1 MSDNDSVKNETT
13 EGEEMQLSDTQNTEP
28 PLTEEEYSILRSNM
42 SGMSSTFQRLIEP
55 SEAQVKWSESNQ
67 ELFNEL
73 TRADTLENN
82 PGFVNPNQIF
92 QPEIVDGESS
102 RDDKDTFTLI
112 QNFQPILRHTL
123 SFPSTEQFPGEY
135 GFHCVFE
142 KLNSNYKNKFWEF
155 SQKLNKLYI
164 EFNKNIQICF
174 KLKPGKDCSDL
185 FVRAMVVYAEEASV
199 KEPVLRCPTH
209 SSHDHETNL
218 NFPPEYI
225 QHIIRADH
233 KGALYFVD
241 DTSKRHSVLVPISKP
256 AVGTDYCPRIFK
268 FMCLCSDSGG
278 INRRPVKLIFTLEKG
293 LNVVSTI
300 GRDSLDLRICACP
313 GRDMFKEEKK
323 LRQKEEMILRH
334 SSEVKNSTKGL
345 HYLISP
351 SSQKK
356 RKLEMEEMV
365 LIPVAKRDYEKL
377 NEFAEAAMIVRHPE
391 QKEIIRNERRRLM
404 AKCSELNIV

>member
-92 QPEIVDGESS
+92 QQPEIVDGESS

-225 QHIIRADH
+225 QHII
-233 KGALYFVD
+233 L
-241 DTSKRHSVLVPISKP
+241 PISKP

-323 LRQKEEMILRH
+323 KLRQKEEMILRH
-334 SSEVKNSTKGL
+334 SSEEM
-345 HYLISP
+345 
-351 SSQKK
+351 
-356 RKLEMEEMV
+356 EMEEMV